1 MELAA
6 SAKVGDV
13 EEGAA
18 CALPA
23 KPAAPSIDDVLYS
36 LRAAPFTF
44 EDLFEFS
51 QREHSAENAQFWATV
66 EHYRQVHEGTA
77 GPAAVRVEA
86 TELASAER
94 ARRLIVDKF
103 VADSA
108 PEQVNI
114 SSSQRV
120 AVLRAAGD
128 GAASISP
135 RGVFDEAQAEIKL
148 LIQNDTLPRFIRSA
162 RSTNISKPQAQWR
175 ERTGWALFL
184 ISALLFGLIF
194 LLEYLAVLRTPWAR
208 LAGWPLC
215 VLGLGYLIS
224 GKQQV

>member
-18 CALPA
+18 CAPLA
-23 KPAAPSIDDVLYS
+23 KPAAPSVDDVLYS

-44 EDLFEFS
+44 EDLLEFS

-120 AVLRAAGD
+120 TVLRAAG
-128 GAASISP
+128 AASVSP

-175 ERTGWALFL
+175 ERAGWAMLL
-184 ISALLFGLIF
+184 ASALLVGLVF
-194 LLEYLAVLRTPWAR
+194 LLEYLAVLSTPWAR

-224 GKQQV
+224 GRQQV